1 MQKSFPMNG
10 VGETWN
16 CQDIDIYRSNTC
28 AFHFIPH
35 LMNQHKTLSKH
46 TICNCKRIC
55 KVYFPQIQCP
65 VQINGIWKKLT
76 QCERLCSLV
85 CWVRIKQLLWVSNW
99 QTNVYPLSHFI
110 LSVSLSVNSMN
121 EQMKEFSNFGELFLL
136 YNILVNKN
144 SHLLFWLV
152 MNVNANKNTSNSFY
166 LKFLRK
172 NVGIYVFVARTQ
184 S

>member
-1 MQKSFPMNG
+1 M
-10 VGETWN
+10 E
-16 CQDIDIYRSNTC
+16 
-28 AFHFIPH
+28 
-35 LMNQHKTLSKH
+35 
-46 TICNCKRIC
+46 
-55 KVYFPQIQCP
+55 
-65 VQINGIWKKLT
+65 KLT
-76 QCERLCSLV
+76 ECERLCSLV

-172 NVGIYVFVARTQ
+172 NVCFCLCFCCPHTIVIYSCICAICCTPIIFCDLSWYRARKSFDQFKLFGFVVKTEKNK
-184 S
+184 